1 MATASNAPQL
11 IDVDHE
17 LTRGTAARIIR
28 AKARRL
34 VGHGQFRSDDIP
46 DIQQSLTLAVLKAI
60 DRFDRDVADWAA
72 FISTIVERRAAKLL
86 DRRRS
91 RTREHRYHVTS
102 LSSLVPDEDG
112 NQVPLGTQIGDEHR
126 EALTGTVPAC
136 PIAEAEVVQ
145 SVRLAMR
152 ELSPEQQQLCRELSE
167 STLTEVARARGIP
180 RRTLRGHVQ
189 KINDVFD
196 RYGLRIFCEKPTPRS
211 ATQGK
216 SKNRGT
222 TKNSTEQRGDA

>member
-1 MATASNAPQL
+1 MTTTSNSPPQ
-11 IDVDHE
+11 IDVDDE

-34 VGHGQFRSDDIP
+34 VGHGRFRSDDIP

-60 DRFDRDVADWAA
+60 DRFDPSVADWAA

-86 DRRRS
+86 NRRRS

-126 EALTGTVPAC
+126 EALTGKVQAC
-136 PIAEAEVVQ
+136 PIAAGEIVQ
-145 SVRLAMR
+145 SVQLAMR
-152 ELSPEQQQLCRELSE
+152 DLSPEQQQLCLELSE
-167 STLTEVARARGIP
+167 STLTEVARARGVS

-189 KINDVFD
+189 KINDIFD
-196 RYGLRIFCEKPTPRS
+196 RYGFQIFCEKSTPRN
-211 ATQGK
+211 APQGK

-222 TKNSTEQRGDA
+222 RKNSTEQRGDA

>member
-1 MATASNAPQL
+1 MTTATSSPQQ
-11 IDVDHE
+11 IDITYE
-17 LTRGTAARIIR
+17 LTKGTAARIIR

-34 VGHGQFRSDDIP
+34 VGHGKFRSDDIP

-60 DRFDRDVADWAA
+60 DRFDPSVAEWAV

-86 DRRRS
+86 DHRRS

-126 EALTGTVPAC
+126 ESLTGKVQGC
-136 PIAEAEVVQ
+136 PIAEAEIVQ
-145 SVRLAMR
+145 SVRLAMQ

-167 STLTEVARARGIP
+167 STLTEVARVRGIP

-189 KINDVFD
+189 KINEVFD
-196 RYGLRIFCEKPTPRS
+196 RYGFQIFCEKSTPRK
-211 ATQGK
+211 APQGK

-222 TKNSTEQRGDA
+222 RKNLTEQRGDA